1 MSPRHLKRFLVG
13 AAFAGLAVP
22 GVALADPTCAY
33 VIGHVNSYTVA
44 TPAVP
49 VIVPDSDASNEPV
62 YVHTDAVGQ
71 TILGYS
77 VGVPGINVGTEGQG
91 VFIPGV
97 SLSIPSFVLTIP
109 ELNLTPSRC
118 VNVDGVS
125 TPAVPIYIPESV
137 LTLPGAT
144 ADVGAILLNIVG
156 HPVTAPGQV
165 ITFDGKTVVIP
176 AQSGGVPSVPVGTPD
191 QSITVDINGALQ
203 TAHYLT
209 PPGN

>member
-33 VIGHVNSYTVA
+33 VIGHVDSYTVT
-44 TPAVP
+44 TPAVA
-49 VIVPDSDASNEPV
+49 VIVPESDGSTQPIR
-62 YVHTDAVGQ
+62 VHVDETGQ

-77 VGVPGINVGTEGQG
+77 VRVPGADVGTDGQG
-91 VFIPGV
+91 VFVPGI
-97 SLSIPSFVLTIP
+97 SQNIPSISATLP
-109 ELNLTPSRC
+109 ELNFTPSRC

-125 TPAVPIYIPESV
+125 TPAVPVYIPASV

-144 ADVGAILLNIVG
+144 AEVGAIIINIVG
-156 HPVTAPGQV
+156 HPLTTPGQL

-176 AQSGGVPSVPVGTPD
+176 EQNAGVPSVPVGTPN
-191 QSITVDINGALQ
+191 QSITVDVNGTLQ